1 MKHGAK
7 MQNNVLNFWQKMCY
21 FVKRILMKN
30 FFLQKFC
37 TVDIYIVILLNF
49 FNSFLNLC
57 SKNVGNA

>member
-1 MKHGAK
+1 